1 MAQALQRKTREL
13 LATGEEGC
21 GGARAGLLARGS
33 TPPCRG
39 PRAREGW
46 PMAGGR
52 FRSSAVPV
60 QWWVA
65 VELLYCALA
74 FISKN
79 K

>member
-1 MAQALQRKTREL
+1 MW
-13 LATGEEGC
+13 
-21 GGARAGLLARGS
+21 GGQSRAPRTWIHS
-33 TPPCRG
+33 TM
-39 PRAREGW
+39 PRA
-46 PMAGGR
+46 AGTGGLADGRGR